1 MLGLTGLTYTILAQQ
16 GVPASFGESATE
28 EQPVPIESLL
38 LIDPEGEYTLPELL
52 RADADQLFRAPEPGQ
67 QVDGRNYHCWLRLT
81 LDGTHSAGG
90 SHLLSVNRDADSTW
104 VYVVD
109 RHHRVTQTYQWF
121 EGDNEVTSYLT
132 FSPNTYEIFLPPG
145 ARQQIYVRAYY
156 RLPWYESQLASAGVS
171 RLRTRLNRKIRAIG
185 WNSFYTGLML
195 CITVIGIFGYG
206 LFRERV
212 FLYFALVTLS
222 FTLYFA
228 DNNLMQHLLGIERD
242 SPDGF
247 GWMRFTISAIVI
259 SLTLL
264 LSRYVDLR
272 GHFSRFYPVV
282 IVTAIVAVA
291 AQFVPGWLG
300 WHVNTIIMVAN
311 LCLIAWMLSCISPIV
326 MLGYR
331 GDPTARRLLWATMAL
346 LLPSF
351 VYILLLMMHDNI
363 RVWAEVSFQ
372 LGTLGFSALLFGG
385 VYSQVSAIRSRAKAL
400 NDQNELRS
408 RFFTNI
414 SHEFRTPLT
423 LIMGPLEEVIQRQ
436 PDGSE
441 EKRLLKMA
449 YRNAERQLGLI
460 NQVLQL
466 SRLEAR
472 QERLELQT
480 FDLLPELRRLLDSFS
495 TVAEQRGISL
505 RFTSE
510 DSELLIQADRDK
522 VEHIVLNLLS
532 NALKFTPQGGTV
544 TISVRRMKRSA
555 VIQVIDTGEGIA
567 PDHIDNIFDRFSRSE
582 EGGAAGG
589 SGIGLS
595 LVRELVRLHGGTVY
609 AESTVGEGT
618 TLTFTLPVTKGLT
631 IGTAPE
637 PPAVTE
643 ATVDQTV
650 AAPPDQIPAAITMD
664 RPLILVVED
673 NHDLRS
679 FIRVALGDDYRVA
692 EAVDGVAGLAEARK
706 LSPALI
712 ISDVMMPRKDGFA
725 LCHAIK
731 SDLAISHIPVI
742 LLTAKSSTEARITG
756 FGTGADDYLT
766 KPFNHRELRARVHNL
781 IDSRRKLR
789 QRYAERIEVRPAE
802 IATTPVDA
810 EFLQRATATL
820 EREMENESYKVAD
833 FARDLQMSS
842 ASLNRKLRALL
853 DQSTNQFM
861 QSVRLQRAADLLVT
875 GSHTVAEV
883 ARLTGFR
890 SSAYFI
896 RAYREKYGHTP
907 GSVLKQEEQRQ
918 HPLGGGAGA

>member
-1 MLGLTGLTYTILAQQ
+1 MLCLTGSTYAIFAQQ
-16 GVPASFGESATE
+16 R
-28 EQPVPIESLL
+28 VPIASQLL
-38 LIDPEGEYTLPELL
+38 VDPRGEYTLDKLL
-52 RADADQLFRAPEPGQ
+52 QSDAENLFRTPQ
-67 QVDGRNYHCWLRLT
+67 SGRLVEETNYHCWLRLV
-81 LDGTHSAGG
+81 LDNTHSAAAG

-104 VYVVD
+104 IYLVD
-109 RHHRVTQTYQWF
+109 EHDRVTQTHHWY
-121 EGDNEVTSYLT
+121 EGENEVTSYLT
-132 FSPNTYEIFLPPG
+132 FSPNTFEVVLPPG
-145 ARQQIYVRAYY
+145 TSQRIYVRAFY
-156 RLPWYESQLASAGVS
+156 RQPWSESQLAAASAS
-171 RLRTRLNRKIRAIG
+171 RLRSRLNQQIRLIG

-195 CITVIGIFGYG
+195 CISVIGIFGYG

-222 FTLYFA
+222 FALYFA
-228 DNNLMQHLLGIERD
+228 DSNLLQHLLGIERD

-247 GWMRFTISAIVI
+247 GWMRFTISSIVV

-272 GHFSRFYPVV
+272 GHFSRFYPFV
-282 IVTAIVAVA
+282 IAAAVVAVA

-300 WHVNTIIMVAN
+300 WHVISIVMTAN
-311 LCLIAWMLSCISPIV
+311 LCLMFWMLSCIAPIV
-326 MLGYR
+326 ALGYR
-331 GDPTARRLLWATMAL
+331 GDPSARRLLWATMAL

-351 VYILLLMMHDNI
+351 LYILLLMIHDSI

-385 VYSQVSAIRSRAKAL
+385 VYAQVSAIRSRAKAL

-436 PDGSE
+436 ADGSE
-441 EKRLLKMA
+441 EKRLLNMA

-505 RFTSE
+505 RFTGE
-510 DSELLIQADRDK
+510 NAEFFVQADREK
-522 VEHIVLNLLS
+522 LEHIVLNLLS
-532 NALKFTPQGGTV
+532 NALKFTPPGGTV
-544 TISVRRMKRSA
+544 TLSIRRVKRSA
-555 VIQVIDTGEGIA
+555 VVQVIDTGEGIA

-618 TLTFTLPVTKGLT
+618 TLTFTLPVTRGLT
-631 IGTAPE
+631 VDTAPQS
-637 PPAVTE
+637 PTAVTQ
-643 ATVDQTV
+643 ATVDHTV
-650 AAPPDQIPAAITMD
+650 AAPDQLATAID

-679 FIRVALGDDYRVA
+679 LIRVALGDDFRVA
-692 EAVDGVAGLAEARK
+692 EAGDGVEGLTEARK

-712 ISDVMMPRKDGFA
+712 ITDVMMPKKDGFA

-731 SDLAISHIPVI
+731 SELAISHIPVI

-781 IDSRRKLR
+781 IDSRRQLR

-820 EREMENESYKVAD
+820 EQQMENESYKVAD
-833 FARDLQMSS
+833 FAHDLQMSS

-861 QSVRLQRAADLLVT
+861 QSVRLQRAADLLAT

-883 ARLTGFR
+883 AGLTGFG

-907 GSVLKQEEQRQ
+907 GSVLKQEEQ
-918 HPLGGGAGA
+918 G